1 MKLAVQEGREP
12 RCGTQQRRSPK
23 KHQGGLN
30 GRKVQQKV
38 VLHHANQDSP
48 GHCWVGMPRGR
59 QTSPRRCPYEP
70 LCHVG
75 SPYFSG
81 TKVKRK
87 AQVRTSQEQKIKH
100 KAQVPTSQEQ
110 KNKTQH
116 ASPYFSGTK
125 NQTQSASP
133 YFSGTKK

>member
-1 MKLAVQEGREP
+1 MNHYV
-12 RCGTQQRRSPK
+12 
-23 KHQGGLN
+23 N
-30 GRKVQQKV
+30 
-38 VLHHANQDSP
+38 
-48 GHCWVGMPRGR
+48 
-59 QTSPRRCPYEP
+59 
-70 LCHVG
+70 VG

-125 NQTQSASP
+125 KLSATRRKTVKQILSSQS
-133 YFSGTKK
+133 